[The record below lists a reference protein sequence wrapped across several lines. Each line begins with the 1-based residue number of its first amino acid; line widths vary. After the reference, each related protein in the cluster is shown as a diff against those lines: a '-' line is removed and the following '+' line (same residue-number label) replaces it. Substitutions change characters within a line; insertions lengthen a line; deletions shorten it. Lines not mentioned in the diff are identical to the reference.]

1 MKRMI
6 SGLAITIF
14 VMAVLCPTVFAKNG
28 EDWLIIKKQSKAALV
43 VPAAE
48 KEKKLRTIPFSKLYA
63 EEDLRKKTTV
73 PFKELY
79 VESQQ
84 SDEKVV
90 TTQVIGTASSV
101 ALSIQPG
108 LFYTVESG
116 DTVSRIFKRFCDRG
130 HWKTIS
136 SDNGLNQNH
145 MIYPGQRL
153 LIRNELLKDEYK
165 DPLTKLSKANNK
177 MEQLRE
183 RVSTLEKNALALETR
198 LVAEETKNN
207 SLKQQVASLKD
218 QLATVLG
225 KKASELKVAM
235 GSLEEAQERADR
247 FAEKNLV
254 MSGKIDTLEKQLSE
268 KDQEGEAISGKSESL
283 KSSRGLEKN
292 LLFVI
297 AGICL
302 VFLALGIVG
311 TYVYMAAGNRKTID
325 KLAKEEKRNSDLH
338 DIMRRE
344 RVSFKF
350 DLPKG
355 KREFSC
361 YLGRS
366 GDQFDISPFS
376 KSAGNDLVSL
386 VDKKGTAR
394 DVVKGQVK
402 RWLEGDT
409 MPAVNEAIESGMLV
423 EHFYRIEF
431 V

>member
-6 SGLAITIF
+6 SGLAIMIF
-14 VMAVLCPTVFAKNG
+14 IMAVLCPTVLASNG
-28 EDWLIIKKQSKAALV
+28 DDWLIIKKRHEA
-43 VPAAE
+43 VPAATETE
-48 KEKKLRTIPFSKLYA
+48 KEKNLKTIPFSKLYA

-90 TTQVIGTASSV
+90 TTQAIGTASSV

-116 DTVSRIFKRFCDRG
+116 DTVSRIFKRFCDKG

-136 SDNGLNQNH
+136 GDNGLDQNH
-145 MIYPGQRL
+145 TIYPDQKL
-153 LIRNELLKDEYK
+153 LIRDELLKEEYK
-165 DPLTKLSKANNK
+165 DPLMELSKANNK
-177 MEQLRE
+177 MKQLSE
-183 RVSTLEKNALALETR
+183 RVSVLEKNALMLETM

-207 SLKQQVASLKD
+207 SLAQQVASLKD
-218 QLATVLG
+218 QLATVSG
-225 KKASELKVAM
+225 KNTSELKDAM
-235 GSLEEAQERADR
+235 SSLEEARDRADR
-247 FAEKNLV
+247 FAEENSV
-254 MSGKIDTLEKQLSE
+254 ISGKIDTLEKQLSE
-268 KDQEGEAISGKSESL
+268 KDQAGETISGKLESP

-297 AGICL
+297 TGICL

-311 TYVYMAAGNRKTID
+311 TYVFMATGNKEAINR
-325 KLAKEEKRNSDLH
+325 LAKEEKRNSDLH

-361 YLGRS
+361 YLERD

-423 EHFYRIEF
+423 EHEF